1 MDNMTFEEAKKK
13 LEEIVA
19 RIKNEN
25 CTLDEALKLY
35 EEGVKLARFCD
46 EKLSIFKTRLSE
58 IVDSAGELDD
68 EQ

>member
-25 CTLDEALKLY
+25 CTLDEALTLY

-58 IVDSAGELDD
+58 IVDSAGELED

>member
-25 CTLDEALKLY
+25 CTLDEALNLY
-35 EEGVKLARFCD
+35 EEGVQLARFCD
-46 EKLSIFKTRLSE
+46 EKLSVFKTRLDE
-58 IVDSAGELDD
+58 IVDQTGALDD

>member
-19 RIKNEN
+19 RIKSEN

-35 EEGVKLARFCD
+35 EEGVKLSRFCD

>member
-19 RIKNEN
+19 RIKSEN

-35 EEGVKLARFCD
+35 EEGVKLSKFCD
-46 EKLSIFKTRLSE
+46 EKLSVFKTRLSE

>member
-1 MDNMTFEEAKKK
+1 MTFEEAKKK

>member
-19 RIKNEN
+19 RIKSEN

-35 EEGVKLARFCD
+35 KEGVKLSRFCD

>member
-25 CTLDEALKLY
+25 CTLDEALTLY

-58 IVDSAGELDD
+58 IVDSAGELVD

>member
-19 RIKNEN
+19 RIKSEN

-35 EEGVKLARFCD
+35 EEGVKLSKFCD

>member
-25 CTLDEALKLY
+25 CTLDEALNLY
-35 EEGVKLARFCD
+35 EEGVKLAKFCD
-46 EKLSIFKTRLSE
+46 EKLSVFKTRLDE
-58 IVDSAGELDD
+58 IVDQTGALDD